1 MDIAA
6 WDALVKEL
14 RAALIE
20 LGVLPKGSYADV
32 AARLAAIPN
41 PASPADGD
49 IIIRSGGAWIRLPKG
64 TDGYVLT
71 LVAGLPDWAAG
82 GGGAG
87 IPAGLIAIWHGL
99 IANIPS
105 GWVICDGNNSTPNL
119 LDKFVKGVPTAA
131 TNPGSTGGAA
141 SVTLDA
147 TQIPSH
153 QHSISEQAAHTH
165 DVGTL
170 AAAGEAAHTHGVGT
184 LAVANEAAHTHGAGS
199 FAAASNGAHS
209 HTIDKSW
216 DLEEGNEP
224 ITGVSHTGTMNTS
237 SAGAHGHSIS
247 GTSGAGSSHTHG
259 LSGATAAGSSHT
271 HTLSGATASGSAHS
285 HGGNTGLI
293 GGGLSH
299 ENRPPYYEVAFIM
312 KT

>member
-1 MDIAA
+1 MTYTPPKYPGEVPSYAEVWPHVDDYDWMNVAA

-32 AARLAAIPN
+32 AARLAACI
-41 PASPADGD
+41 AIATPADGD

-64 TDGYVLT
+64 DDAQVLT
-71 LVAGLPDWAAG
+71 LVTGLPAWAAG

-87 IPAGLIAIWHGL
+87 IPAGLIAIWHGT

-105 GWVICDGNNSTPNL
+105 GWVLCDGNNSTPNL
-119 LDKFVKGVPTAA
+119 LDKFVKSVPTA
-131 TNPGSTGGAA
+131 TNPGATGGAA

-153 QHSISEQAAHTH
+153 QHSISEQAAHQH
-165 DVGTL
+165 VIPNQADHSHSISSDG
-170 AAAGEAAHTHGVGT
+170 AHT
-184 LAVANEAAHTHGAGS
+184 
-199 FAAASNGAHS
+199 

-237 SAGAHGHSIS
+237 SAGAHTHG
-247 GTSGAGSSHTHG
+247 GATGNAGSHAHG
-259 LSGATAAGSSHT
+259 GNVDAAN
-271 HTLSGATASGSAHS
+271 AHS

-293 GGGLSH
+293 GGGLAH